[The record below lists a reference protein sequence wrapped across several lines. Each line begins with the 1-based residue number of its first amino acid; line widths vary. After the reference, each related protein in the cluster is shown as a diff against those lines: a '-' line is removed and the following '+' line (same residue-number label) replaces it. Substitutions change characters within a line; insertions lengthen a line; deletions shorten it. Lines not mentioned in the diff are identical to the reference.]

1 LDGNIHDPWPMFDAA
16 WIDRVRSVLPASF
29 AWGDFE
35 RAANHTQS
43 GIYVMRYLTPW
54 NVNCRS
60 QKLAFIL
67 CLTLYLSFED
77 SAAAQST
84 GSTLVR
90 VEEDW
95 VALIGEPDPET
106 SSPQIMNFISP
117 IQSTE
122 GIFGLVQV
130 NHRGAPE
137 FQDGGLQ
144 VQGWVGSWLS
154 GSFNAGRYSKLDR
167 STDNLRYT
175 VAMEKVSNGIKFQLL
190 NGRSRTWGRFAT
202 TPVSVVVTVDEPSLE
217 AYSPEFSVANTNVNL
232 GAHRVELLYLTAT
245 RFRYS
250 DDVTIT
256 DNTDRVIHRYQLNV
270 EDISV
275 TAYEANPDEYNVEIT
290 E

>member
-1 LDGNIHDPWPMFDAA
+1 
-16 WIDRVRSVLPASF
+16 
-29 AWGDFE
+29 
-35 RAANHTQS
+35 
-43 GIYVMRYLTPW
+43 MRCSIPW
-54 NVNCRS
+54 NVNRRS
-60 QKLAFIL
+60 QKLAFIV
-67 CLTLYLSFED
+67 CLTLFLSFED

-84 GSTLVR
+84 GRTLVR

-122 GIFGLVQV
+122 GIFGLIQV

-144 VQGWVGSWLS
+144 VQGWVGSWMS
-154 GSFNAGRYSKLDR
+154 GSLDASKYSKLDR

-175 VAMEKVSNGIKFQLL
+175 VAMERVSNGIKFQLL

-202 TPVSVVVTVDEPSLE
+202 TPVSVVVTVNEPSLE

-245 RFRYS
+245 RSRYS
-250 DDVTIT
+250 DDTTVT
-256 DNTDRVIHRYQLNV
+256 DDTDRVIHRYQLNV
-270 EDISV
+270 EDISL
-275 TAYEANPDEYNVEIT
+275 TAYEANPDDYNVEIT

>member
-1 LDGNIHDPWPMFDAA
+1 MLRYFAA
-16 WIDRVRSVLPASF
+16 LNVKRR
-29 AWGDFE
+29 
-35 RAANHTQS
+35 
-43 GIYVMRYLTPW
+43 TPHLS
-54 NVNCRS
+54 CT
-60 QKLAFIL
+60 L
-67 CLTLYLSFED
+67 CLTLFLALAD
-77 SAAAQST
+77 CAKAQT
-84 GSTLVR
+84 PGRTLVR

-95 VALIGEPDPET
+95 VALIGEPDMAT

-137 FQDGGLQ
+137 FHDGGLQ
-144 VQGWVGSWLS
+144 VQGWVGSWMS
-154 GSFNAGRYSKLDR
+154 GSLDANKYTKLNR
-167 STDNLRYT
+167 SADNLRYT

-190 NGRSRTWGRFAT
+190 NGRSRTWGRFAQ

-217 AYSPEFSVANTNVNL
+217 DYSPEYSVANTNVNL

-245 RFRYS
+245 RFKYS
-250 DDVTIT
+250 DDSTVT

-270 EDISV
+270 DDVALTE
-275 TAYEANPDEYNVEIT
+275 YQLNPDDYNAEIT